1 MSPMCMVV
9 RQLLFS
15 IRDGSRRRR
24 IEAKVTHRA
33 LNRGLA
39 KVSHSLRPLMGGGSP
54 KAVGTA

>member
-33 LNRGLA
+33 LDRGLA
-39 KVSHSLRPLMGGGSP
+39 KISHSSGP
-54 KAVGTA
+54 